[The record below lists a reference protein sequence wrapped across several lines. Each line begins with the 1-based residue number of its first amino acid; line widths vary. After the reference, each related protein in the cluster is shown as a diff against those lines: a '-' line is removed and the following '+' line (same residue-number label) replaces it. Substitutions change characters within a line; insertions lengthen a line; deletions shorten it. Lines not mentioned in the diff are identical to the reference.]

1 MMSSTTQQTIRSRM
15 AAFVQVLCL
24 ALAAGCNSEPRA
36 FESAFSERQQVK
48 GNADTVAASL
58 DETWAAAMEV
68 LSQQGFLVQQADT
81 ASRVILATRE
91 IHDAEDEELTYTV
104 SVTLTLQPAAE
115 RLTRVMLA
123 ASQTTEIHRQERTWW
138 HLLWMIPLFPTGTS
152 YTAVVVDRDT
162 VQSPQFYGDFFDAV
176 KASCAARSTAQLINR
191 D

>member
-1 MMSSTTQQTIRSRM
+1 MTSSAKLSLRSRL
-15 AAFVQVLCL
+15 AAFLPVLCL
-24 ALAAGCNSEPRA
+24 ALAAGCSSQPRA

-48 GNADTVAASL
+48 GNADSVAASL
-58 DETWAAAMEV
+58 DETWAASMEV

-91 IHDAEDEELTYTV
+91 LHDADDDELTYTV
-104 SVTLTLQPAAE
+104 SATLTLQPAAE

-123 ASQTTEIHRQERTWW
+123 ASQTTEMHTQEHTWW

-152 YTAVVVDRDT
+152 YTTVVVDRDT
-162 VQSPQFYGDFFDAV
+162 VQSAQFYGDFFDAV
-176 KASCAARSTAQLINR
+176 KASCAARPTAQVTSR